1 MKIREANM
9 RHLIGGRRG
18 LLVAALLFLFA
29 VSLAV
34 LRVTTL
40 SQGFG
45 VRLSANWAMVD
56 FKTNVYYPVTSF
68 WNGGN
73 PYDRET
79 HLALYP
85 AADGLAPY
93 LPSTFLLYL
102 PFGLMPVDESALLYF
117 VLTIA
122 LTVLLAYASFKFNDL
137 KVSSTA
143 VLLVA
148 ALILLS
154 RPGQWNLLLG
164 QLAAQSVLA
173 SYVALYYA
181 RRSPLVSGLGLAVS
195 LLKPSFGLPLAVLM
209 LARGDKRA
217 VLLGTAFTAITNLP
231 LVGVL
236 VYRAGGARS
245 LGEQLI
251 NGHQAL
257 QSLPDTD
264 AATSI
269 IRIDATALI
278 SRFVGHSLNGLAQL
292 LVALVVLGLAT
303 LALRMT
309 RRTEHSADAGISVS
323 IICVAVL
330 LSVYHQAYDLLLLT
344 LPLVALVSHRL
355 PSAFNAPY
363 VRWFLL
369 GLFAILAVNYAST
382 ESVIGSLRPERGAWL
397 ILASINS
404 VTLLTIFL
412 AYVLI
417 TLFKEIRERRVLRVM

>member
-1 MKIREANM
+1 MKRFTREHW
-9 RHLIGGRRG
+9 R
-18 LLVAALLFLFA
+18 LLVAVLLFIFA
-29 VSLAV
+29 ISLAI

-45 VRLSANWAMVD
+45 IRLSANWAMVD
-56 FKTNVYYPVTSF
+56 FKTNVYYPVISF

-85 AADGLAPY
+85 AAEGMAPY

-137 KVSSTA
+137 KVSSAA

-164 QLAAQSVLA
+164 QLTAPAVLA
-173 SYVALYYA
+173 SYVALYYG
-181 RRSPLVSGLGLAVS
+181 RTSPLVSGLGLAVS
-195 LLKPSFGLPLAVLM
+195 MFKPSFGLPLAALM
-209 LARGDKRA
+209 LARGNTRA
-217 VLLGTAFTAITNLP
+217 VVLGTAFTTITNLP
-231 LVGVL
+231 LLGIL
-236 VYRAGGARS
+236 FNRAAGAGTFGEKLNNGQGG
-245 LGEQLI
+245 
-251 NGHQAL
+251 
-257 QSLPDTD
+257 LPIMGD
-264 AATSI
+264 ASI
-269 IRIDATALI
+269 GRIDASALV
-278 SRFVGHSLNGLAQL
+278 SRFVGHSLNDVAQL
-292 LVALVVLGLAT
+292 LVALVVLGLAI
-303 LALRMT
+303 LALRMI
-309 RRTEHSADAGISVS
+309 RRREQSSDTAVSDS
-323 IICVAVL
+323 IICVAML

-382 ESVIGSLRPERGAWL
+382 ESVIGSLRPEGGAWL

-417 TLFKEIRERRVLRVM
+417 TLFKGIRERRVLRIM